1 MELAPQKNKV
11 ADSPAVRCT
20 VTRPLHLLR
29 GQDVFYKDALHLYAF
44 RDGVLPS
51 QGLIKTTAMFV
62 HACKCRVF
70 IPCAGFK
77 KYFLRLGYSVFSG
90 SMVNTTLY
98 AHPTEDGAV
107 LTDVPDEAYIHTYID
122 CGKNVKLFK
131 AIAAINDATDYGQVF
146 VSHSGWTLCPFD
158 TFPMTPKTEGFRKAT
173 AEELIQRINEIC
185 F

>member
-1 MELAPQKNKV
+1 
-11 ADSPAVRCT
+11 
-20 VTRPLHLLR
+20 
-29 GQDVFYKDALHLYAF
+29 
-44 RDGVLPS
+44 
-51 QGLIKTTAMFV
+51 MFV

-70 IPCAGFK
+70 IPCLGFK
-77 KYFLRLGYSVFSG
+77 RYFLRLGYSVFSG
-90 SMVNTTLY
+90 SMNNTTLY

-107 LTDVPDEAYIHTYID
+107 LTDLPDEAYIHTYID
-122 CGKNVKLFK
+122 CGRNVKLFK

>member
-1 MELAPQKNKV
+1 
-11 ADSPAVRCT
+11 
-20 VTRPLHLLR
+20 
-29 GQDVFYKDALHLYAF
+29 
-44 RDGVLPS
+44 
-51 QGLIKTTAMFV
+51 MFV

-107 LTDVPDEAYIHTYID
+107 LTDVPDEAYIHAYIHTYID

-146 VSHSGWTLCPFD
+146 VSTSGWTLCPFNV
-158 TFPMTPKTEGFRKAT
+158 FPVTPKTEGFRKAT
-173 AEELIQRINEIC
+173 AEELIQRIDEIC